1 MIYLSIFTF
10 LCFFQKNASCFFIF
24 IKNRYILTVK
34 GLQKMYEKF
43 MNADFGR
50 CPRLACQGQHVLPI
64 GITDNL
70 RTCPVNVYCPRC
82 QEAYYTR
89 STRHAYIDGAYF
101 GTSFAHIFLLHYSE
115 LIPKKSGYR
124 YVPKVYGFRI
134 NCESPYYTLRLD
146 DADPAPSNG
155 KIEVPLQ
162 VLDRK
167 ALLLSAEQLRPVV
180 GGVGGGGGGAS
191 PAARNP

>member
-1 MIYLSIFTF
+1 
-10 LCFFQKNASCFFIF
+10 
-24 IKNRYILTVK
+24 
-34 GLQKMYEKF
+34 

-101 GTSFAHIFLLHYSE
+101 GTTFAHIFLLHYSE

-124 YVPKVYGFRI
+124 YVPKIYGFRI
-134 NCESPYYTLRLD
+134 NCESPYYTQRLD
-146 DADPAPSNG
+146 EG
-155 KIEVPLQ
+155 EVIGTNNNDEGAHQ
-162 VLDRK
+162 VEK
-167 ALLLSAEQLRPVV
+167 KELLLSADLQV
-180 GGVGGGGGGAS
+180 GEGGGGGGGGGGGRVSGAANAAAS
-191 PAARNP
+191 QKARNP

>member
-1 MIYLSIFTF
+1 
-10 LCFFQKNASCFFIF
+10 
-24 IKNRYILTVK
+24 
-34 GLQKMYEKF
+34 MYEKF

-70 RTCPVNVYCPRC
+70 RICPVNVYCPRC

-101 GTSFAHIFLLHYSE
+101 GTTFAHMFLLHYSE

-124 YVPKVYGFRI
+124 YVPKIYGFKI
-134 NCESPYYTLRLD
+134 NSESPYYTLRLED
-146 DADPAPSNG
+146 GASEASPTNGGNAQSSQKAPSGAANSNADG
-155 KIEVPLQ
+155 NNKDASNQ
-162 VLDRK
+162 DK
-167 ALLLSAEQLRPVV
+167 KGDSF
-180 GGVGGGGGGAS
+180 VGGGQ
-191 PAARNP
+191 PKTAAAAPNTSQKTKNLF